1 MIKLGINGFGRI
13 GRIVFRQAV
22 AKGTIQVVAIN
33 DLIDVDYMAY
43 MLKCDSTHGQF
54 QGTVEV
60 KNGNG
65 RFYPREL
72 WEREI
77 DNFTRKI
84 NQKSTET
91 CGELDHPD
99 SQVINL
105 KNASHAVRELYW
117 RGDEIWG
124 KVEIFSDMGDLGTSS
139 GRIAGALVKNGLL
152 IGISSRGMGSLKET
166 DGVMEVQD
174 DFELLTWDLVSNPS
188 NPDSWIKNGALNESR
203 TTFLDPYAKTN
214 SLVTEILCAKGT
226 CPIF

>member
-1 MIKLGINGFGRI
+1 MNKQLLIETRHFSPKPLSLLEGMKNNGNVFVEGIL
-13 GRIVFRQAV
+13 A
-22 AKGTIQVVAIN
+22 
-33 DLIDVDYMAY
+33 
-43 MLKCDSTHGQF
+43 
-54 QGTVEV
+54 TVEV

-65 RFYPREL
+65 RYYKREL

-84 NQKSTET
+84 QMKSTET

-105 KNASHAVRELYW
+105 KNASHAIREVYW
-117 RGDEIWG
+117 KGDEIWG

-166 DGVMEVQD
+166 SGVMEVQD

-188 NPDSWIKNGALNESR
+188 NPDSWMKNGALNESR
-203 TTFLDPYAKTN
+203 TTFLDPYARAN
-214 SLVTEILCAKGT
+214 SIVTEILCAKGT

>member
-1 MIKLGINGFGRI
+1 MDKQLLIETRHFSPKPLSLLEGMKSNGNVFVEGIL
-13 GRIVFRQAV
+13 A
-22 AKGTIQVVAIN
+22 
-33 DLIDVDYMAY
+33 
-43 MLKCDSTHGQF
+43 
-54 QGTVEV
+54 TVEV

-152 IGISSRGMGSLKET
+152 IGISSRGMGSLKEA

-188 NPDSWIKNGALNESR
+188 NPDSWMKNGALNESR

>member
-1 MIKLGINGFGRI
+1 MNKQLLIETRHFNPKPLSLLEGMKNNGNVFVEGIL
-13 GRIVFRQAV
+13 A
-22 AKGTIQVVAIN
+22 
-33 DLIDVDYMAY
+33 
-43 MLKCDSTHGQF
+43 
-54 QGTVEV
+54 TVEV

-65 RFYPREL
+65 RYYKKEL

-77 DNFTRKI
+77 ENFMRKI
-84 NQKSTET
+84 QMKSTET

-105 KNASHAVRELYW
+105 KNASHAIREIYW
-117 RGDEIWG
+117 KGDEIWG

-152 IGISSRGMGSLKET
+152 IGISSRGMGSLKQMGE
-166 DGVMEVQD
+166 VMEVQD

-188 NPDSWIKNGALNESR
+188 NPDSWMKNGALNESR
-203 TTFLDPYAKTN
+203 STYLDSYAKTN
-214 SLVTEILCAKGT
+214 SIVTEILCAKGT

>member
-1 MIKLGINGFGRI
+1 MKKELLIETRHFSPKPLSLLEGIKNNGNVFVEGIL
-13 GRIVFRQAV
+13 A
-22 AKGTIQVVAIN
+22 
-33 DLIDVDYMAY
+33 
-43 MLKCDSTHGQF
+43 
-54 QGTVEV
+54 TVEV

-65 RFYPREL
+65 RYYPREL

-84 NQKSTET
+84 QMKSTEI

-105 KNASHAVRELYW
+105 KNASHAIREVYW
-117 RGDEIWG
+117 KGDEIWG

-166 DGVMEVQD
+166 SGVMEVQD

-188 NPDSWIKNGALNESR
+188 NPDSWMKNGALNESR
-203 TTFLDPYAKTN
+203 TTFLDPYARAN
-214 SLVTEILCAKGT
+214 SIVTEILCAKGT

>member
-1 MIKLGINGFGRI
+1 MNKQLLIETRHFSPKPLSLLEGIKNNGNVFVEGIL
-13 GRIVFRQAV
+13 A
-22 AKGTIQVVAIN
+22 
-33 DLIDVDYMAY
+33 
-43 MLKCDSTHGQF
+43 
-54 QGTVEV
+54 TVEV

-65 RFYPREL
+65 RYYKKEL

-77 DNFTRKI
+77 DNFMRKI
-84 NQKSTET
+84 QMKSTET

-105 KNASHAVRELYW
+105 KNASHAIREVYW

-152 IGISSRGMGSLKET
+152 IGISSRGMGSLKQMGE
-166 DGVMEVQD
+166 VMEVQD

-188 NPDSWIKNGALNESR
+188 NPDSWMKNGALNESR
-203 TTFLDPYAKTN
+203 STYLDSYAKTN
-214 SLVTEILCAKGT
+214 SIITEILCAKGT